1 MLVVPLHVLSIC
13 DDILLIKGSFGK
25 YLKEKCQTQLIQ
37 KLSFRDFLPSCFIAM
52 VKGMIDPGTFP
63 RRAQEKNGLL

>member
-13 DDILLIKGSFGK
+13 DDIFLTKGSFGK

-37 KLSFRDFLPSCFIAM
+37 KHSFMYILSSCFIA
-52 VKGMIDPGTFP
+52 KFKDMIDPGNFP
-63 RRAQEKNGLL
+63 RITEEKNGLL